1 MEQRSELKTRHY
13 NLYKFMKEWCVGKH
27 NALSNALIRSIMD
40 ELGIYDYKSRQALE
54 KDIKALRLD
63 TTITRRIAADPSVG
77 YWLPICKEDDSDY
90 KKNLTKG
97 YILNG
102 IATGDITKNEI
113 YALLNDTEESVVV
126 DQNQRLKLSEYQNTE
141 TKVYS
146 DDLVGG

>member
-1 MEQRSELKTRHY
+1 
-13 NLYKFMKEWCVGKH
+13 MKEWCVSKK
-27 NALSNALIRSIMD
+27 NAFSNTLIRNMMF
-40 ELGIYDYKSRQALE
+40 ELEIYDYKSRQALE
-54 KDIKALRLD
+54 KDFKALRLD
-63 TTITRRIAADPSVG
+63 TTITRRIAAEPGHG
-77 YWLPICKEDDSDY
+77 YWLPISKEDDSDY

-141 TKVYS
+141 TKKYS
-146 DDLVGG
+146 DDLLEVG